1 MGGKSICKFSHKT
14 KERLSLKLGIL
25 SQDIRLYS
33 TSRLYESAK
42 NRGHDTEVV
51 SYLRCY
57 MNIAKAKPRIFFQGR
72 QMNFDVVIPRIAAT
86 WTFYGAAVVR
96 QFELMGALSANS
108 SASIS
113 RSRDKLR
120 ALQLI
125 GNSGVEMPVTGYV
138 HLSRDIESVLKSV
151 GQPPYVI
158 KLLEG
163 TQGRGV
169 VLTETMEA
177 AISAI
182 ETMKKIDANILIQEF
197 VSESRGEDIR
207 AIVVGDKVVASM
219 KRKAK
224 PGEFRSNV
232 HLGGTVENYDL
243 NEQEEESAIKAAK
256 VLGLSVAGV
265 DLIQSNRG
273 PLVLEV
279 NSSPGLEGI
288 EKASGVDVAD
298 KIIEYLEDEHTNR
311 DKSKPIDI

>member
-1 MGGKSICKFSHKT
+1 M
-14 KERLSLKLGIL
+14 KLGIL

-42 NRGHDTEVV
+42 SRGHDTEVV

-138 HLSRDIESVLKSV
+138 HLSRDIESVLNTV

-169 VLTETMEA
+169 VLTETMDA

-197 VSESRGEDIR
+197 ISESKGEDIR

-232 HLGGTVENYDL
+232 HLGGSVENYELNDL
-243 NEQEEESAIKAAK
+243 EKENAVKAAK

-288 EKASGVDVAD
+288 EKASGIDVAD
-298 KIIEYLEDEHTNR
+298 KIIEYLEDEYGNR
-311 DKSKPIDI
+311 DRSKPIDI

>member
-1 MGGKSICKFSHKT
+1 M
-14 KERLSLKLGIL
+14 RLGIL
-25 SQDIRLYS
+25 SQDISLYS
-33 TSRLYESAK
+33 TNRLYESAK
-42 NRGHDTEVV
+42 NRGHETDVV

-57 MNIAKAKPRIFFQGR
+57 MNIAKANPRVFFKGR
-72 QMNFDVVIPRIAAT
+72 ELSYDVVIPRIAAT

-138 HLSRDIESVLKSV
+138 HLSRDIESVLMTV
-151 GQPPYVI
+151 GRPPYVI

-177 AISAI
+177 AVSAI
-182 ETMKKIDANILIQEF
+182 ETMKIDANILIQEF
-197 VSESRGEDIR
+197 ISEAKGEDIR
-207 AIVVGDKVVASM
+207 AIVVGDNVVASM

-232 HLGGTVENYDL
+232 HLGGSVEGYKL
-243 NEQEEESAIKAAK
+243 TEEEEKSAIKAAK

-265 DLIQSNRG
+265 DLIQSSRG
-273 PLVLEV
+273 PLILEV

-288 EKASGVDVAD
+288 ERASGIDVAG
-298 KIIEYLEDEHTNR
+298 KIVDYLEDRHLNR
-311 DKSKPIDI
+311 DKSAPIDI

>member
-1 MGGKSICKFSHKT
+1 M
-14 KERLSLKLGIL
+14 KLGIL

-138 HLSRDIESVLKSV
+138 HLSRDIESVLNTV

-169 VLTETMEA
+169 VLTETMQA
-177 AISAI
+177 AICAV

-197 VSESRGEDIR
+197 ISESKGEDIR

-224 PGEFRSNV
+224 PGEFRSND
-232 HLGGTVENYDL
+232 HLGGSVENYELNDL
-243 NEQEEESAIKAAK
+243 EKENAVKAAK

-288 EKASGVDVAD
+288 EKASGIDVAD
-298 KIIEYLEDEHTNR
+298 KIIEYLEDEYGNR
-311 DKSKPIDI
+311 DRSKPIDI

>member
-1 MGGKSICKFSHKT
+1 M
-14 KERLSLKLGIL
+14 KLGIL

-42 NRGHDTEVV
+42 NRGHDTEVI

-57 MNIAKAKPRIFFQGR
+57 INIAKAKPRIFFQGR

-96 QFELMGALSANS
+96 QFELMGALSANT

-125 GNSGVEMPVTGYV
+125 GNSGVEMPITGYV
-138 HLSRDIESVLKSV
+138 HLSRDIESVLKTV

-197 VSESRGEDIR
+197 ISESKGEDIR

-232 HLGGTVENYDL
+232 HLGGSVENYELNDL
-243 NEQEEESAIKAAK
+243 EKENAVKAAK

-288 EKASGVDVAD
+288 EKASGIDVAD
-298 KIIEYLEDEHTNR
+298 KIIEYLEDEYGNR
-311 DKSKPIDI
+311 DRSKPIDI

>member
-1 MGGKSICKFSHKT
+1 MKI
-14 KERLSLKLGIL
+14 GIL

-33 TSRLYESAK
+33 TKRLFETAK
-42 NRGHDTEVV
+42 KRGHDAQVV

-57 MNIAKAKPRIFFQGR
+57 MSIAKGKPRIYQAGNEL
-72 QMNFDVVIPRIAAT
+72 NFDSVIPRIAAS

-96 QFELMGALSANS
+96 QFELMGSLSANS
-108 SASIS
+108 SASIN

-125 GNSGVEMPVTGYV
+125 GNTGVDMPVTGYV
-138 HLSRDIESVLKSV
+138 HFSRDVEAVLRTV
-151 GQPPYVI
+151 GEPPFVI

-169 VLTETMEA
+169 VLTETMDA
-177 AISAI
+177 AISVI
-182 ETMKKIDANILIQEF
+182 ETMKKIDANILVQEF
-197 VSESRGEDIR
+197 ISEANGQDIR

-219 KRKAK
+219 KRTAK

-232 HLGGTVENYDL
+232 HLGGKAENYKITP
-243 NEQEEESAIKAAK
+243 QEEESAVRAAK
-256 VLGLSVAGV
+256 VLGLHVAGV
-265 DLIQSNRG
+265 DLIQSERG

-288 EKASGVDVAD
+288 ETASEIDVAER
-298 KIIEYLEDEHTNR
+298 IIEYLEEKIQTR
-311 DKSKPIDI
+311 DTSKPMDI

>member
-1 MGGKSICKFSHKT
+1 M
-14 KERLSLKLGIL
+14 KLGIL

-86 WTFYGAAVVR
+86 WTFYGAAVIR

-138 HLSRDIESVLKSV
+138 HLSRDIESVLKTV
-151 GQPPYVI
+151 GEPPYVI

-177 AISAI
+177 AIGAI

-232 HLGGTVENYDL
+232 HLGGSVENYDL
-243 NEQEEESAIKAAK
+243 NEQEKESAIKAAR

-288 EKASGVDVAD
+288 EKASGIDVAD
-298 KIIEYLEDEHTNR
+298 KIIEYLEDEYTNR

>member
-1 MGGKSICKFSHKT
+1 
-14 KERLSLKLGIL
+14 
-25 SQDIRLYS
+25 
-33 TSRLYESAK
+33 
-42 NRGHDTEVV
+42 
-51 SYLRCY
+51 
-57 MNIAKAKPRIFFQGR
+57 
-72 QMNFDVVIPRIAAT
+72 VIPRIAST

-96 QFELMGALSANS
+96 QFELMGSLSANS

-138 HLSRDIESVLKSV
+138 HFSRDIESVLNTV
-151 GQPPYVI
+151 GEPPFVI

-169 VLTETMEA
+169 VLTQTMDA

-197 VSESRGEDIR
+197 IKEAEGEDIR

-232 HLGGTVENYDL
+232 HLGGSVIDYVMTD
-243 NEQEEESAIKAAK
+243 EEKDSAVRSAK
-256 VLGLSVAGV
+256 VLGLHVAGV

-288 EKASGVDVAD
+288 ERASGIDVAE
-298 KIIEYLEDEHTNR
+298 KIIEYLEYETQNR
-311 DKSKPIDI
+311 DTLKPIDI

>member
-1 MGGKSICKFSHKT
+1 M
-14 KERLSLKLGIL
+14 KLGIL
-25 SQDIRLYS
+25 SQDINLYS
-33 TSRLYESAK
+33 TSRLYKTAK
-42 NRGHDTEVV
+42 KRGHDTQVV

-57 MNIAKAKPRIFFQGR
+57 MNIAKANPRIFFRGDELS
-72 QMNFDVVIPRIAAT
+72 FDSVIPRIAST

-96 QFELMGALSANS
+96 QFELMGSLSANS

-138 HLSRDIESVLKSV
+138 HFSRDVESVLNTV
-151 GQPPYVI
+151 GEPPFVI

-169 VLTETMEA
+169 VLTQTMDA

-197 VSESRGEDIR
+197 IKEAEGEDIR

-232 HLGGTVENYDL
+232 HLGGSVIDYVMTD
-243 NEQEEESAIKAAK
+243 EEKDSAVRSAK
-256 VLGLSVAGV
+256 VLGLHVAGV

-288 EKASGVDVAD
+288 ERASGIDVAE
-298 KIIEYLEDEHTNR
+298 KIIEYLEYEIQNR
-311 DKSKPIDI
+311 DTSKPIDI

>member
-1 MGGKSICKFSHKT
+1 
-14 KERLSLKLGIL
+14 
-25 SQDIRLYS
+25 
-33 TSRLYESAK
+33 
-42 NRGHDTEVV
+42 
-51 SYLRCY
+51 
-57 MNIAKAKPRIFFQGR
+57 MNIAKAKPRIFSAGR
-72 QMNFDVVIPRIAAT
+72 ELNYDSVIPRIAAT

-96 QFELMGALSANS
+96 QFELMGSVSANS
-108 SASIS
+108 SAGIS

-125 GNSGVEMPVTGYV
+125 GNTGVEMPITGYV
-138 HLSRDIESVLKSV
+138 HFSRDVESVLKSV
-151 GQPPYVI
+151 GQPPFVI

-169 VLTETMEA
+169 VLTETMDA
-177 AISAI
+177 AISVI
-182 ETMKKIDANILIQEF
+182 ETMKKIDANILVQEF
-197 VSESRGEDIR
+197 ISESKGEDIR

-219 KRKAK
+219 KRIAK

-232 HLGGTVENYDL
+232 HLGGRVENYDISP
-243 NEQEEESAIKAAK
+243 EEEESAVKAAK
-256 VLGLSVAGV
+256 ILKLDVAGV

-288 EKASGVDVAD
+288 ETATDIDVAD
-298 KIIEYLEDEHTNR
+298 EIISFLEDKVENT

>member
-1 MGGKSICKFSHKT
+1 M
-14 KERLSLKLGIL
+14 KLGIL

-96 QFELMGALSANS
+96 QFELMGALSANT

-138 HLSRDIESVLKSV
+138 HLSRDIESVLKTV

-197 VSESRGEDIR
+197 ISESKGEDIR

-232 HLGGTVENYDL
+232 HLGGSVENYELNDL
-243 NEQEEESAIKAAK
+243 EKENAVKAAK

-288 EKASGVDVAD
+288 EKASGIDVAD
-298 KIIEYLEDEHTNR
+298 KIIEYLEDEYGNR
-311 DKSKPIDI
+311 DRSKPIDI

>member
-1 MGGKSICKFSHKT
+1 M
-14 KERLSLKLGIL
+14 KLGIL
-25 SQDIRLYS
+25 SQDINLYS
-33 TSRLYESAK
+33 TSRLYKTAK
-42 NRGHDTEVV
+42 KRGHDTQVV

-57 MNIAKAKPRIFFQGR
+57 MNIAKANPRIFFRGDELS
-72 QMNFDVVIPRIAAT
+72 FDSVIPRIAST

-96 QFELMGALSANS
+96 QFELMGSLSANS

-138 HLSRDIESVLKSV
+138 HFSRDVESVLNTV
-151 GQPPYVI
+151 GEPPFVI

-169 VLTETMEA
+169 VLTQTMDA

-197 VSESRGEDIR
+197 IKEAEGEDIR

-232 HLGGTVENYDL
+232 HLGGSVIDYVMTD
-243 NEQEEESAIKAAK
+243 EEKDSAVRSAK
-256 VLGLSVAGV
+256 VLGLHVAGV

-288 EKASGVDVAD
+288 ERASGIDVAE
-298 KIIEYLEDEHTNR
+298 KIIEYLEYETQNR
-311 DKSKPIDI
+311 DTSRPIDI

>member
-1 MGGKSICKFSHKT
+1 M
-14 KERLSLKLGIL
+14 KLGIL

-138 HLSRDIESVLKSV
+138 HLSRDIESVLNTV

-197 VSESRGEDIR
+197 ISESKGEDIR

-232 HLGGTVENYDL
+232 HLGGSVENYELNDL
-243 NEQEEESAIKAAK
+243 EKENAVKAAK

-288 EKASGVDVAD
+288 EKASGIDVAD
-298 KIIEYLEDEHTNR
+298 KIIEYLEDEYANR
-311 DKSKPIDI
+311 DRPKPIDI

>member
-1 MGGKSICKFSHKT
+1 M
-14 KERLSLKLGIL
+14 KLGIL

-138 HLSRDIESVLKSV
+138 HLSRDIESVLNTV

-197 VSESRGEDIR
+197 ISESKGEDIR
-207 AIVVGDKVVASM
+207 AIVVGDKVVDSI

-232 HLGGTVENYDL
+232 HLGGSVENYELNDL
-243 NEQEEESAIKAAK
+243 EKENAVKAAK

-288 EKASGVDVAD
+288 EKASGIDVAD
-298 KIIEYLEDEHTNR
+298 KIIEYLEDEYGNR
-311 DKSKPIDI
+311 DRSKPIDI

>member
-1 MGGKSICKFSHKT
+1 M
-14 KERLSLKLGIL
+14 KLGIL

-138 HLSRDIESVLKSV
+138 HLSRDIESVLKTV
-151 GQPPYVI
+151 GEPPYVI

-232 HLGGTVENYDL
+232 HLGGSVENYDL
-243 NEQEEESAIKAAK
+243 NEQEKESAIKASK

-298 KIIEYLEDEHTNR
+298 KIIEYLEDEYTDR

>member
-1 MGGKSICKFSHKT
+1 M
-14 KERLSLKLGIL
+14 KLGIL
-25 SQDIRLYS
+25 SQDINLYS
-33 TSRLYESAK
+33 TSRLYKTAK
-42 NRGHDTEVV
+42 KRGHDTQVV

-57 MNIAKAKPRIFFQGR
+57 MNIAKANPRIFFKSDELS
-72 QMNFDVVIPRIAAT
+72 FDSVIPRIAST

-96 QFELMGALSANS
+96 QFELMGSLSANS

-138 HLSRDIESVLKSV
+138 HYSRDIESVLNTV
-151 GQPPYVI
+151 GEPPFVI

-169 VLTETMEA
+169 VLTQTMDA

-197 VSESRGEDIR
+197 IKEAEGEDIR

-232 HLGGTVENYDL
+232 HLGGSVIDYVMTD
-243 NEQEEESAIKAAK
+243 EEKDSAVRSAK
-256 VLGLSVAGV
+256 VLGLHVAGV

-288 EKASGVDVAD
+288 ERASGIDVAE
-298 KIIEYLEDEHTNR
+298 KIIEYLEYETQNR
-311 DKSKPIDI
+311 DTSRPIDI

>member
-1 MGGKSICKFSHKT
+1 MN
-14 KERLSLKLGIL
+14 LGIL
-25 SQDIRLYS
+25 SQDINLYS
-33 TSRLYESAK
+33 TSRLYETAK
-42 NRGHDTEVV
+42 KRGHNVEVV

-57 MNIAKAKPRIFFQGR
+57 MNIAKANPRIFFRGTEL
-72 QMNFDVVIPRIAAT
+72 NFDVVIPRIAAT

-96 QFELMGALSANS
+96 QFALMGSLSANS

-138 HLSRDIESVLKSV
+138 HLSRDIESVLNTV
-151 GQPPYVI
+151 GNPPYVI

-197 VSESRGEDIR
+197 ISEASGQDIR

-219 KRKAK
+219 KRIAR

-232 HLGGTVENYDL
+232 HLGGSVENYTL
-243 NEQEEESAIKAAK
+243 TEEETKSAVKAAK

-273 PLVLEV
+273 SLVLEV

-298 KIIEYLEDEHTNR
+298 EIIKYLEDKHLNR

>member
-1 MGGKSICKFSHKT
+1 M
-14 KERLSLKLGIL
+14 KLGIL

-125 GNSGVEMPVTGYV
+125 GNSGVEMPITGYV
-138 HLSRDIESVLKSV
+138 HLSRDIESVLKTV
-151 GQPPYVI
+151 GEPPYVI

-182 ETMKKIDANILIQEF
+182 ETMKKIDANILIQ
-197 VSESRGEDIR
+197 
-207 AIVVGDKVVASM
+207 VVASM

-232 HLGGTVENYDL
+232 HLGGTVENYEL
-243 NEQEEESAIKAAK
+243 NEEEEESAIKAAK

-298 KIIEYLEDEHTNR
+298 KIIEYLEYEHNNR

>member
-1 MGGKSICKFSHKT
+1 M
-14 KERLSLKLGIL
+14 RLGIL
-25 SQDIRLYS
+25 SQDISLYS

-42 NRGHDTEVV
+42 SRGHETEVV

-57 MNIAKAKPRIFFQGR
+57 MNIAKANPRVFFKGR
-72 QMNFDVVIPRIAAT
+72 EINYDVVIPRIAAT
-86 WTFYGAAVVR
+86 WTFYGASVVR

-138 HLSRDIESVLKSV
+138 HLSRDIESVLMTV
-151 GQPPYVI
+151 GKPPYVI

-177 AISAI
+177 AVSAI

-197 VSESRGEDIR
+197 ISEANGEDIR
-207 AIVVGDKVVASM
+207 AIVVGDSVVASM

-224 PGEFRSNV
+224 AGEFRSNV
-232 HLGGTVENYDL
+232 HLGGSVEGYKL
-243 NEQEEESAIKAAK
+243 TESEEKSAIKAAK

-265 DLIQSNRG
+265 DLIQSQRG
-273 PLVLEV
+273 PLILEV

-288 EKASGVDVAD
+288 ERASGVDVAG
-298 KIIEYLEDEHTNR
+298 KIIDYLEFRHLNR
-311 DKSKPIDI
+311 DKSAPIDI

>member
-1 MGGKSICKFSHKT
+1 M
-14 KERLSLKLGIL
+14 RLGIL
-25 SQDIRLYS
+25 SQDISLYS

-42 NRGHDTEVV
+42 KRGHETEVI

-57 MNIAKAKPRIFFQGR
+57 MNIAKANPRVFFKGR
-72 QMNFDVVIPRIAAT
+72 EINYDVVIPRIAAT
-86 WTFYGAAVVR
+86 WTFYGASVVR

-138 HLSRDIESVLKSV
+138 HLSRDIESVLLTV

-177 AISAI
+177 AVSAI

-197 VSESRGEDIR
+197 ISEANGEDIR

-232 HLGGTVENYDL
+232 HLGGSVEGYKLTED
-243 NEQEEESAIKAAK
+243 EEKSAIKAAK

-265 DLIQSNRG
+265 DLIQSQRG
-273 PLVLEV
+273 PLILEV

-288 EKASGVDVAD
+288 ERASGIDVAG
-298 KIIEYLEDEHTNR
+298 KIIDYLEFRHLNR
-311 DKSKPIDI
+311 DKSAPIDI

>member
-1 MGGKSICKFSHKT
+1 M
-14 KERLSLKLGIL
+14 RLGIL
-25 SQDIRLYS
+25 SQDISLYS

-42 NRGHDTEVV
+42 NRGHETAVV

-57 MNIAKAKPRIFFQGR
+57 MNIAKANPRVFFKGR
-72 QMNFDVVIPRIAAT
+72 EINYDVVIPRIAAT
-86 WTFYGAAVVR
+86 WTFYGASVVR

-138 HLSRDIESVLKSV
+138 HLSRDIESVLLTV
-151 GQPPYVI
+151 GKPPYVI

-177 AISAI
+177 AVSAI

-197 VSESRGEDIR
+197 ISEANGEDIR

-232 HLGGTVENYDL
+232 HLGGSVEGYKLTED
-243 NEQEEESAIKAAK
+243 EEKSAIKAAK

-265 DLIQSNRG
+265 DLIQSQRG
-273 PLVLEV
+273 PLILEV

-288 EKASGVDVAD
+288 ERASGIDVAG
-298 KIIEYLEDEHTNR
+298 KIIDYLEFRHLNR
-311 DKSKPIDI
+311 DKSAPIDI

>member
-1 MGGKSICKFSHKT
+1 M
-14 KERLSLKLGIL
+14 KLGIL

-96 QFELMGALSANS
+96 QFELMGALSANT

-138 HLSRDIESVLKSV
+138 HLSRDIESVLKTV

-197 VSESRGEDIR
+197 ISESKGEDIR
-207 AIVVGDKVVASM
+207 AIVVGDKVLASM

-232 HLGGTVENYDL
+232 HLGGSVENYELNDL
-243 NEQEEESAIKAAK
+243 EKENAVKAAK

-288 EKASGVDVAD
+288 EKASGIDVAD
-298 KIIEYLEDEHTNR
+298 KIIEYLEDEYGNR
-311 DKSKPIDI
+311 DRSKPIDI

>member
-1 MGGKSICKFSHKT
+1 M
-14 KERLSLKLGIL
+14 KLGIL

-72 QMNFDVVIPRIAAT
+72 QMNFDMVIPRIAAT

-138 HLSRDIESVLKSV
+138 HLSRDIESVLNTV

-197 VSESRGEDIR
+197 ISESKGEDIR

-232 HLGGTVENYDL
+232 HLGGSVENYELNDL
-243 NEQEEESAIKAAK
+243 EKENAVKAAK

-288 EKASGVDVAD
+288 EKASGIDVAD
-298 KIIEYLEDEHTNR
+298 KIIEYLEDEYGNR
-311 DKSKPIDI
+311 DRSKPIDI

>member
-1 MGGKSICKFSHKT
+1 M
-14 KERLSLKLGIL
+14 KLGIL

-138 HLSRDIESVLKSV
+138 HLSRDIESVLNTV

-197 VSESRGEDIR
+197 ISESKGEDIR

-232 HLGGTVENYDL
+232 HLGGSVENYELNDL
-243 NEQEEESAIKAAK
+243 EKENAVKAAK

-288 EKASGVDVAD
+288 EKASGIDVAD
-298 KIIEYLEDEHTNR
+298 KIIEYLEDEYGNR
-311 DKSKPIDI
+311 DRSKLIDI

>member
-1 MGGKSICKFSHKT
+1 M
-14 KERLSLKLGIL
+14 KLGIL

-42 NRGHDTEVV
+42 DRGHDTEVV

-57 MNIAKAKPRIFFQGR
+57 MNIAKAKPRVFFQGR

-96 QFELMGALSANS
+96 QFELMGTLSANS
-108 SASIS
+108 SSSIS

-138 HLSRDIESVLKSV
+138 HLSRDIESVLNTV

-197 VSESRGEDIR
+197 ISESKGEDIR

-232 HLGGTVENYDL
+232 HLGGTVENYEL
-243 NEQEEESAIKAAK
+243 NKQEEERAIKAAK
-256 VLGLSVAGV
+256 GLGLSVAGV

>member
-1 MGGKSICKFSHKT
+1 M
-14 KERLSLKLGIL
+14 KLGIL

-138 HLSRDIESVLKSV
+138 HLSRDIESVLKTV
-151 GQPPYVI
+151 GEPPYVI

-177 AISAI
+177 AMSAI
-182 ETMKKIDANILIQEF
+182 DTMKKIDANILIQEF

-232 HLGGTVENYDL
+232 HLGGSVENYDL
-243 NEQEEESAIKAAK
+243 NEQEKESAIKAAR
-256 VLGLSVAGV
+256 VLGLSDAGV

-288 EKASGVDVAD
+288 EKASGIDVAD
-298 KIIEYLEDEHTNR
+298 KIIEYLEDEYTNR

>member
-1 MGGKSICKFSHKT
+1 M
-14 KERLSLKLGIL
+14 KLGIL

-138 HLSRDIESVLKSV
+138 HLSRDIESVLNTV

-177 AISAI
+177 AISAV

-197 VSESRGEDIR
+197 ISESKGEDIR

-232 HLGGTVENYDL
+232 HLGGSVENYELNDL
-243 NEQEEESAIKAAK
+243 EKENAVKAAK

-288 EKASGVDVAD
+288 EKASGIDVAD
-298 KIIEYLEDEHTNR
+298 KIIEYLEDEYGNR
-311 DKSKPIDI
+311 DRSKLIDI

>member
-1 MGGKSICKFSHKT
+1 
-14 KERLSLKLGIL
+14 
-25 SQDIRLYS
+25 
-33 TSRLYESAK
+33 
-42 NRGHDTEVV
+42 
-51 SYLRCY
+51 
-57 MNIAKAKPRIFFQGR
+57 MNIAKAKPRIFFRGDELS
-72 QMNFDVVIPRIAAT
+72 FDSVIPRIAAT

-96 QFELMGALSANS
+96 QFELMGAFSANS

-138 HLSRDIESVLKSV
+138 HFSRDIESVLNTV
-151 GQPPYVI
+151 GEPPFVI

-169 VLTETMEA
+169 VLTETMDA

-182 ETMKKIDANILIQEF
+182 ETMKNIDANILIQEF
-197 VSESRGEDIR
+197 IKESAGEDIR

-232 HLGGTVENYDL
+232 HLGGSVSNY
-243 NEQEEESAIKAAK
+243 EMTEEEKDSAIRSAK
-256 VLGLSVAGV
+256 VLGLQVAGV
-265 DLIQSNRG
+265 DLLQSSRG

-288 EKASGVDVAD
+288 ERASGIDVAE
-298 KIIEYLEDEHTNR
+298 KIIEFLEHEIENR

>member
-1 MGGKSICKFSHKT
+1 M
-14 KERLSLKLGIL
+14 KLGIL

-33 TSRLYESAK
+33 TSRLFESAK
-42 NRGHDTEVV
+42 NRGHETEVI

-72 QMNFDVVIPRIAAT
+72 EVNFDVVIPRIAAT
-86 WTFYGAAVVR
+86 WTFYGGAVVR
-96 QFELMGALSANS
+96 QFELMGSLSANS

-138 HLSRDIESVLKSV
+138 HLSRDIESVLKTV

-169 VLTETMEA
+169 VLTETMDA

-197 VSESRGEDIR
+197 ISESRGEDIR
-207 AIVVGDKVVASM
+207 AIVVGDEVVASM

-232 HLGGTVENYDL
+232 HLGGSVEKYDL
-243 NEQEEESAIKAAK
+243 TEQEEESAIKAAK

-288 EKASGVDVAD
+288 EKASGIDVAG
-298 KIIEYLEDEHTNR
+298 KIIEYLEDQHTKR
-311 DKSKPIDI
+311 AKSKPIDI

>member
-1 MGGKSICKFSHKT
+1 M
-14 KERLSLKLGIL
+14 RLGIL
-25 SQDIRLYS
+25 SQDISLYS

-42 NRGHDTEVV
+42 NRGHETEVV

-57 MNIAKAKPRIFFQGR
+57 MNIAKANPRVFFKGR
-72 QMNFDVVIPRIAAT
+72 EINYDVVIPRIAAT
-86 WTFYGAAVVR
+86 WTFYGASVVR

-138 HLSRDIESVLKSV
+138 HLSRDIESVLLTV

-177 AISAI
+177 AVSAI

-197 VSESRGEDIR
+197 ISEANGEDIR

-232 HLGGTVENYDL
+232 HLGGSVEGYKLTED
-243 NEQEEESAIKAAK
+243 EEKNAIKAAK

-265 DLIQSNRG
+265 DLIQSQRG
-273 PLVLEV
+273 PLILEV

-288 EKASGVDVAD
+288 ERASGIDVAG
-298 KIIEYLEDEHTNR
+298 KIIDYLEFRHLNR
-311 DKSKPIDI
+311 DKSAPIDI

>member
-1 MGGKSICKFSHKT
+1 M
-14 KERLSLKLGIL
+14 KLGIL

-42 NRGHDTEVV
+42 NRGHETEVI

-57 MNIAKAKPRIFFQGR
+57 MNIAKANPRIFFQGR

-197 VSESRGEDIR
+197 INESKGEDIR
-207 AIVVGDKVVASM
+207 AIVVGDRVVASM

-232 HLGGTVENYDL
+232 HLGGSVENYDL
-243 NEQEEESAIKAAK
+243 NEQEKESAIKAAK

-288 EKASGVDVAD
+288 EKASGIDVAN
-298 KIIEYLEDEHTNR
+298 KIIEYLEDEHSNR